1 MYISVRNN
9 CKTSSGNQ
17 TSSNFYRNHTS
28 LQQGVEDDVLLDFA
42 GQAGPAPTHWWVCGQ
57 ASAGARLHQY
67 THDEC
72 VWPWGLLPRFSPAQL
87 SSASVHVW
95 LKKNLHVHGI

>member
-28 LQQGVEDDVLLDFA
+28 LQQGAEDDLLLDFM
-42 GQAGPAPTHWWVCGQ
+42 GEAGPTPTCWWVCRQ
-57 ASAGARLHQY
+57 ASAGAHQHQC
-67 THDEC
+67 TNDERFC
-72 VWPWGLLPRFSPAQL
+72 VALGPAPQIFTSTAL
-87 SSASVHVW
+87 IS
-95 LKKNLHVHGI
+95 

>member
-28 LQQGVEDDVLLDFA
+28 LQQGVEDDLLLDFR
-42 GQAGPAPTHWWVCGQ
+42 GQAGPAPTHWWVCRQ
-57 ASAGARLHQY
+57 ALAGTSQHQH
-67 THDEC
+67 TNDEKFC
-72 VWPWGLLPRFSPAQL
+72 VALGPAPQIFT
-87 SSASVHVW
+87 STAFIS
-95 LKKNLHVHGI
+95 